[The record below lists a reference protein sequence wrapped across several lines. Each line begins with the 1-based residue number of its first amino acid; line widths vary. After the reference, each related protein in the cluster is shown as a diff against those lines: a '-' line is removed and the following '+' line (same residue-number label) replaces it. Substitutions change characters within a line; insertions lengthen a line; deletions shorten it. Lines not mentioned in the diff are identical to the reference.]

1 MIIDTPEALR
11 AVREHEMAN
20 RIATVLNGKYPG
32 HAWAVNVDISGGVVH
47 IRNLFLSGRWGF
59 IVKLVDVQNDVGN
72 KQLMRAA
79 GELLERYRLRR
90 GAMNDAEYMNL
101 KTDINGNPIADHG

>member
-1 MIIDTPEALR
+1 MIEAQR
-11 AVREHEMAN
+11 AVCEQGMAN
-20 RIATVLNGKYPG
+20 VMATVLNKAYPG
-32 HAWAVNVDISGGVVH
+32 HLWAVNVDIAGGVVH

-59 IVKLVDVQNDVGN
+59 VVKLADVQDDVEN

-90 GAMNDAEYMNL
+90 GAMNDAEYMGLN
-101 KTDINGNPIADHG
+101 TDFAGNPIADH